1 MSNERPKRPARPPAA
16 TIPAQGASPLKK
28 SAAVKPTSRPATPVA
43 ASKKVAAK
51 PASPQASRADAASA
65 SAKSGAAKPASAAR
79 TAAKPGP
86 AATPAR
92 SALTQGVASVG
103 PAPARRPGARRAAT
117 LPVSEPVREPVATE
131 SFVPAFP
138 SAAAPPEP
146 TVPAELVDAVEVGT
160 ASLRPPGI
168 LIDADDAETF
178 ADDIPQ
184 FAVELAAEDASALPV
199 ELPARAVRTELLP
212 EQDVYANDY
221 YARQWGRASLRG
233 RSEHVDEFGLD
244 PSVDARSRAG
254 FETLFRRYFRAEVSG
269 IEHVPAS
276 GRALLV
282 ANHSGTFPW
291 DGVMLKTAIRLEHPA
306 RRELRWLT
314 EDFVYHFPFLGT
326 FLSRIGAVRANPEN
340 AERLLARDALVAVF
354 PEGIQ
359 GIGKLYRQRYQLQRF
374 GRGGYVKLA
383 LRSGAPLIPTAIVG
397 AEETNPLLFKVGWL
411 SKLTGLP
418 YLPVTATFPWLG
430 PLGLVPLPARWKVVF
445 GPPID
450 LSEYGPE
457 GADDAILVNRL
468 NERVRATIQSLVD
481 DAVAARGSVLFG

>member
-1 MSNERPKRPARPPAA
+1 MSNDRPKRPARTPRATPAKEA
-16 TIPAQGASPLKK
+16 LPSRKP
-28 SAAVKPTSRPATPVA
+28 AAVKPTTAPAPAARGTTPKKVLAKTTPVRAADAATPS
-43 ASKKVAAK
+43 SKKVTASGRPSPAPAARSA
-51 PASPQASRADAASA
+51 PDAGMAASA
-65 SAKSGAAKPASAAR
+65 PGATTPAAK
-79 TAAKPGP
+79 
-86 AATPAR
+86 
-92 SALTQGVASVG
+92 
-103 PAPARRPGARRAAT
+103 RPGARRGTARPASPTPADAPEVAAT
-117 LPVSEPVREPVATE
+117 PRAIER
-131 SFVPAFP
+131 PAA
-138 SAAAPPEP
+138 AAAP
-146 TVPAELVDAVEVGT
+146 VLDVEVEE
-160 ASLRPPGI
+160 AAPSLRPPGI

-178 ADDIPQ
+178 ADDVPQ
-184 FAVELAAEDASALPV
+184 FAVELAANGGAALAPERPERAALPDV
-199 ELPARAVRTELLP
+199 VLER
-212 EQDVYANDY
+212 DVYANDY

-233 RSEHVDEFGLD
+233 RSDHVDEFGLD

-254 FETLFRRYFRAEVSG
+254 FEALFRRYFRAAVSG

-359 GIGKLYRQRYQLQRF
+359 GMGKLYRQRYQLQRF

-450 LSEYGPE
+450 LSEHGPE

-468 NERVRATIQSLVD
+468 NERVRATIQALVD
-481 DAVAARGSVLFG
+481 DAVAARGSALFG

>member
-1 MSNERPKRPARPPAA
+1 MRTRQLPAAAKAPAAPRPAAALGTTKTDAAPSSVEAPAAAGSSAQAYVTEVAVVAGDEAPPA
-16 TIPAQGASPLKK
+16 
-28 SAAVKPTSRPATPVA
+28 
-43 ASKKVAAK
+43 
-51 PASPQASRADAASA
+51 
-65 SAKSGAAKPASAAR
+65 
-79 TAAKPGP
+79 
-86 AATPAR
+86 
-92 SALTQGVASVG
+92 
-103 PAPARRPGARRAAT
+103 
-117 LPVSEPVREPVATE
+117 
-131 SFVPAFP
+131 
-138 SAAAPPEP
+138 
-146 TVPAELVDAVEVGT
+146 
-160 ASLRPPGI
+160 LRPPGI
-168 LIDADDAETF
+168 LLDADDEETF
-178 ADDIPQ
+178 AIDVPQ
-184 FAVELAAEDASALPV
+184 FEATLTRELDAAPV
-199 ELPARAVRTELLP
+199 ERAVRTAGAP
-212 EQDVYANDY
+212 EREVYASDY
-221 YARQWGRASLRG
+221 YLRQWGRAGLQG
-233 RSEHVDEFGLD
+233 RSEQVDEFGLD

-254 FETLFRRYFRAEVSG
+254 FEAMFRKYFRAEVSG
-269 IEHVPAS
+269 LEHVPSS

-291 DGVMLKTAIRLEHPA
+291 DGVMLKTALRLEHPA
-306 RRELRWLT
+306 HRELRWLT

-340 AERLLARDALVAVF
+340 AERLLARDGLVAVF

-445 GPPID
+445 GPPVD

-468 NERVRATIQSLVD
+468 NERVRATIQSMVD

>member
-1 MSNERPKRPARPPAA
+1 V
-16 TIPAQGASPLKK
+16 L
-28 SAAVKPTSRPATPVA
+28 
-43 ASKKVAAK
+43 
-51 PASPQASRADAASA
+51 
-65 SAKSGAAKPASAAR
+65 
-79 TAAKPGP
+79 
-86 AATPAR
+86 
-92 SALTQGVASVG
+92 
-103 PAPARRPGARRAAT
+103 PAPADGPRA
-117 LPVSEPVREPVATE
+117 LG
-131 SFVPAFP
+131 
-138 SAAAPPEP
+138 
-146 TVPAELVDAVEVGT
+146 AELVAAIDDAP

-184 FAVELAAEDASALPV
+184 FAAELAAERDDDL
-199 ELPARAVRTELLP
+199 EPARPVRAARAGVLP
-212 EQDVYANDY
+212 DQDVYVNDY
-221 YARQWGRASLRG
+221 YLRQWGRASLRG

-254 FETLFRRYFRAEVSG
+254 FEALFRRYFRAAVSG

-383 LRSGAPLIPTAIVG
+383 LRSGAPLVPTAIVG

-445 GPPID
+445 GSPID

-468 NERVRATIQSLVD
+468 NERVRATIQTLVD
-481 DAVAARGSVLFG
+481 DAVSARGSVLFG

>member
-1 MSNERPKRPARPPAA
+1 MSNERPKRPTRATPAKEALPARKP
-16 TIPAQGASPLKK
+16 
-28 SAAVKPTSRPATPVA
+28 AAVKPAKTTANAAKGA
-43 ASKKVAAK
+43 ASKKAPAPSAPVKAAPVRAAAGSTPSSK
-51 PASPQASRADAASA
+51 KVTANGRPSPAPAARSVPDTGAPASA
-65 SAKSGAAKPASAAR
+65 SR
-79 TAAKPGP
+79 TS
-86 AATPAR
+86 TPK
-92 SALTQGVASVG
+92 
-103 PAPARRPGARRAAT
+103 RPGARRGAAPSASPPPTPEAAPYVAAT
-117 LPVSEPVREPVATE
+117 TPAVA
-131 SFVPAFP
+131 PADVV
-138 SAAAPPEP
+138 AAP
-146 TVPAELVDAVEVGT
+146 VIDVEE
-160 ASLRPPGI
+160 AAPSLRPPGI

-178 ADDIPQ
+178 ADDVPQ
-184 FAVELAAEDASALPV
+184 FAAELAADGGFEVAPARLERPALPDV
-199 ELPARAVRTELLP
+199 AI

-221 YARQWGRASLRG
+221 YARQWGRAGLRG
-233 RSEHVDEFGLD
+233 RSDHVDEFGLD
-244 PSVDARSRAG
+244 PSVDVRSRAG
-254 FETLFRRYFRAEVSG
+254 FEALFRRYFRAEVSG

-340 AERLLARDALVAVF
+340 AERLLDRDALVAVF

-359 GIGKLYRQRYQLQRF
+359 GMGKLYRQRYQLQRF

-411 SKLTGLP
+411 SKFTGLP

-450 LSEYGPE
+450 LSEHGPE

-468 NERVRATIQSLVD
+468 NERVRATIQTLVD
-481 DAVAARGSVLFG
+481 DAVAARGSALFG

>member
-1 MSNERPKRPARPPAA
+1 VVAPADVVA
-16 TIPAQGASPLKK
+16 
-28 SAAVKPTSRPATPVA
+28 AAVIDVEA
-43 ASKKVAAK
+43 
-51 PASPQASRADAASA
+51 
-65 SAKSGAAKPASAAR
+65 
-79 TAAKPGP
+79 
-86 AATPAR
+86 
-92 SALTQGVASVG
+92 
-103 PAPARRPGARRAAT
+103 
-117 LPVSEPVREPVATE
+117 E
-131 SFVPAFP
+131 
-138 SAAAPPEP
+138 AAAP
-146 TVPAELVDAVEVGT
+146 
-160 ASLRPPGI
+160 SLRPPGI

-178 ADDIPQ
+178 AADVPQ
-184 FAVELAAEDASALPV
+184 FAAELAADGGFEVAPARPALPDV
-199 ELPARAVRTELLP
+199 AL

-221 YARQWGRASLRG
+221 YARQWGRAGLRG
-233 RSEHVDEFGLD
+233 RSDHVDEFGLD
-244 PSVDARSRAG
+244 PSVDVRSRAG
-254 FETLFRRYFRAEVSG
+254 FEALFRRYFRAEVSG

-340 AERLLARDALVAVF
+340 AERLLDRDALVAVF

-359 GIGKLYRQRYQLQRF
+359 GMGKLYRQRYQLQRF

-411 SKLTGLP
+411 SKFTGLP

-450 LSEYGPE
+450 LSEHGPE

-468 NERVRATIQSLVD
+468 NERVRATIQTLVD
-481 DAVAARGSVLFG
+481 DAVAARGSALFG

>member
-1 MSNERPKRPARPPAA
+1 
-16 TIPAQGASPLKK
+16 
-28 SAAVKPTSRPATPVA
+28 V
-43 ASKKVAAK
+43 
-51 PASPQASRADAASA
+51 
-65 SAKSGAAKPASAAR
+65 
-79 TAAKPGP
+79 
-86 AATPAR
+86 
-92 SALTQGVASVG
+92 
-103 PAPARRPGARRAAT
+103 
-117 LPVSEPVREPVATE
+117 
-131 SFVPAFP
+131 
-138 SAAAPPEP
+138 
-146 TVPAELVDAVEVGT
+146 TVTAELVDGVEVGT
-160 ASLRPPGI
+160 ASLRAPGI

-178 ADDIPQ
+178 AEDIPQ
-184 FAVELAAEDASALPV
+184 FAVELAAEDIAAP
-199 ELPARAVRTELLP
+199 PARTVRNDLLP
-212 EQDVYANDY
+212 EQDVFASDY

-269 IEHVPAS
+269 VEHVPAS

-340 AERLLARDALVAVF
+340 AERLLARDSLVAVF

-383 LRSGAPLIPTAIVG
+383 MRSGAPLIPTAIVG

-468 NERVRATIQSLVD
+468 NERVRATIQTLVD
-481 DAVAARGSVLFG
+481 DAVTARGSALFG